1 MILKARIL
9 IDGTFFARC
18 IVSEVDDF
26 IDNLELGGL
35 DFSDVTWSIDRL
47 GQNTVSL
54 TTASSDDDTVAS

>member
-18 IVSEVDDF
+18 IVSEVDD
-26 IDNLELGGL
+26 LEVGGL
-35 DFSDVTWSIDRL
+35 DFSDVTWSIDQL

-54 TTASSDDDTVAS
+54 TTASNGDAT